1 VAVAS
6 RPLLGRTEELTL
18 LRQRL
23 ELARKGPMQVVL
35 IEGEAGIGKTA
46 LLQQAMSH
54 VEEAG
59 FDVSR
64 GAAEEI
70 ERDRPFGALAEAL
83 GLDQSSAHRERAELG
98 RLLVAQEPEES
109 SSPLA
114 LGPQLRFRIVEGV
127 ANLLERL
134 ALERPVALVLDDLHF
149 ADPDTLLALHTLA
162 KRLEPLSLA
171 VVGTYR
177 PSPLVPNLE
186 LLAESVRARGGL
198 HLSLGSLPDDAA
210 AALVRDVAGAEPGP
224 RLLSKIQ
231 AAGGNP
237 FFITELVTA
246 FKEEGSLRV
255 ESGVAEVGDVRVPQ
269 SLHLIVINRLGAL
282 SHDAVEL
289 LKVAS
294 ILGSSFAL
302 TDLSTVLGRKASD
315 LMPALDEARRAGMVV
330 ETADHLAFRHDLVRE
345 ALYEDLP
352 PAFRAALHLQAGRAL
367 AEAGAPALEVAP
379 HLSRGASPGDA
390 DAVVWLERAARE
402 AAPRSP
408 RIAIG
413 LMERALELAAEDDPG
428 RDEMLAGLA
437 ESLRRAGRL
446 PDAESVIRDLL
457 GRDLD
462 ARLDISLRLTL
473 SGVLMYQ
480 GRVPEALAEL
490 ETALESSAPS
500 EKDHARLLAGIA
512 LRRLLSGNLEGATSA
527 GQDAVALGEKS
538 DERLAMCEALCALAY
553 CATWIG
559 EVVEGAHLAERA
571 VDTALRDRS
580 GAARQFHPWGYQG
593 VALLYA
599 DRLDESAEALRTG
612 RNIAEEAGAPG
623 DLTLNHNLYAMNRYL
638 AGEWDDAV
646 AEAEASLALAE
657 ETGVRAAI
665 VSALSVIALVG
676 LHRDDLAAA
685 ERALEEAE
693 QELAVPGSIH
703 FNAHWAMAA
712 RALLLE
718 AGGDPTAA
726 ASLLGSAWDHLTA
739 IGLQGA
745 YRFLG
750 SELVRLSLATGDRD
764 RAAVVTESVERV
776 ADRAEV
782 PTARGAALRCRG
794 MLEKDPDI
802 LVQAVGAYREGP
814 RSLATAWACEEAG
827 SALGR
832 DGRVEEGVPLLE
844 EAVSA
849 FEKVGAAREIARVES
864 ALRELGIRR
873 GKRGARRRPASGWE
887 SLTPTEV
894 EVVRL
899 AAEALTNAE
908 IGSRLFISRRTVE
921 THLSHV
927 FRKLG
932 LSSRVEL
939 ASQASEGLALAARL
953 PE

>member
-1 VAVAS
+1 VSS

-23 ELARKGPMQVVL
+23 ERARQGPMQVVL
-35 IEGEAGIGKTA
+35 IQGEAGIGKTA
-46 LLQQAMSH
+46 LLQQTLGH

-59 FDVSR
+59 FEVSR

-83 GLDQSSAHRERAELG
+83 GLEPDSPHPERAELG
-98 RLLVAQEPEES
+98 RMLVAKEPQES
-109 SSPLA
+109 SSPLV
-114 LGPQLRFRIVEGV
+114 LGAHLRFRIVEGV

-171 VVGTYR
+171 LLGTYR
-177 PSPLVPNLE
+177 PSPIVPNLE
-186 LLAESVRARGGL
+186 LLAETVRARGGL
-198 HLSLGSLPDDAA
+198 HLSLGSLPDDAV
-210 AALVRDVAGAEPGP
+210 AALVGDVAGAEPGT
-224 RLLSKIQ
+224 RLLSKVE

-269 SLHLIVINRLGAL
+269 SLHLIVIKRLGAL
-282 SHDAVEL
+282 SHEAVEL
-289 LKVAS
+289 LKVAA

-302 TDLSTVLGRKASD
+302 TDLSTVLGKKASE
-315 LMPALDEARRAGMVV
+315 LMPAVDEARRAGMVV
-330 ETADHLAFRHDLVRE
+330 ETDDHLSFRHDLVRE

-367 AEAGAPALEVAP
+367 AAAGAPALEVAP

-390 DAVVWLERAARE
+390 DAVVWLGRAARE

-413 LMERALELAAEDDPG
+413 MMERALELAADDDPG
-428 RDEMLAGLA
+428 RDAMLAGLA
-437 ESLRRAGRL
+437 QSLRRAGRL
-446 PDAESVIRDLL
+446 QDAESVIRELL

-462 ARLDISLRLTL
+462 PSLDISLRLTL

-490 ETALESSAPS
+490 ETALERSDPS
-500 EKDHARLLAGIA
+500 EKDRARLLAGIA
-512 LRRLLSGNLEGATSA
+512 LRRLLSGNLEGARAA
-527 GQDAVALGEKS
+527 GEDAVALGEKC

-559 EVVEGAHLAERA
+559 EVVEGTDLADRA
-571 VDTALRDRS
+571 VETALRDRS
-580 GAARQFHPWGYQG
+580 GAARQFQPWGYQA

-612 RNIAEEAGAPG
+612 RGIAEEAGAPG

-646 AEAEASLALAE
+646 AEAGTSLALAE
-657 ETGVRAAI
+657 ETGVKAAT
-665 VSALSVIALVG
+665 VSALSVIALVAF
-676 LHRDDLAAA
+676 HRDDLAGA

-693 QELAVPGSIH
+693 QELAAPGSIH
-703 FNAHWAMAA
+703 FNAHWAMAG
-712 RALLLE
+712 RALSLE
-718 AGGDPTAA
+718 AAGDPTTA

-739 IGLQGA
+739 IGLQAA

-750 SELVRLSLATGDRD
+750 SELVRLSLATGDHD
-764 RAAVVTESVERV
+764 RAAVVTESVEWV
-776 ADRAEV
+776 ADRAGV

-794 MLEKDPDI
+794 LLENDPDI

-814 RSLATAWACEEAG
+814 RPLATAWACQEAG

-832 DGRVEEGVPLLE
+832 AARVEEGVPLLE
-844 EAVSA
+844 EAVA
-849 FEKVGAAREIARVES
+849 VFEKVGAAHDIARTES
-864 ALRELGIRR
+864 ILRELGVRR
-873 GKRGARRRPASGWE
+873 GKRGTRRRPASGWE
-887 SLTPTEV
+887 SLTRTEV

-899 AAEALTNAE
+899 AADALTNAE
-908 IGSRLFISRRTVE
+908 IGARLFTSRRTVE

-939 ASQASEGLALAARL
+939 AAQAGEGLALAARL
-953 PE
+953 SE